1 MNRAPSASTRSA
13 SQKDPWERYG
23 WLMAVV
29 WMVFLVYPILE
40 LVRSAAPLWLLV
52 LAWAGLVA
60 FAAAYVIGFV
70 VGMRSGWGRPPRAVF
85 VAFFLLMVFG
95 GATLPVLG
103 WYSLSFLPFI
113 MSYAAYGLRGAWH
126 WTTTVTSVALA
137 GSALL
142 ALGPSGGVLPIFA
155 IVCILAVVNSINT
168 WLISRSVQADKLRLD
183 LATSREREAIAR
195 DVHDLIGHTLTVVKL
210 KSELA
215 ERLVDRDPDAAKREL
230 EAISSLT
237 AEAIAG
243 VRSTVTGL
251 RASEL
256 DEQLEASRSA
266 LASAG
271 VELRVEGTPE
281 AMSPAQSLSASW
293 IVREAVTN
301 ILRHAGATRVN
312 IELKPG
318 TLTVV
323 DDGRG
328 VEGPAGNGLRGMAE
342 RASASGAVL
351 AVEDGADGG
360 TAVSVRW

>member
-1 MNRAPSASTRSA
+1 
-13 SQKDPWERYG
+13 
-23 WLMAVV
+23 
-29 WMVFLVYPILE
+29 
-40 LVRSAAPLWLLV
+40 
-52 LAWAGLVA
+52 
-60 FAAAYVIGFV
+60 
-70 VGMRSGWGRPPRAVF
+70 
-85 VAFFLLMVFG
+85 
-95 GATLPVLG
+95 
-103 WYSLSFLPFI
+103 
-113 MSYAAYGLRGAWH
+113 
-126 WTTTVTSVALA
+126 
-137 GSALL
+137 
-142 ALGPSGGVLPIFA
+142 
-155 IVCILAVVNSINT
+155 
-168 WLISRSVQADKLRLD
+168 
-183 LATSREREAIAR
+183 TSREREAIAR

-215 ERLVDRDPDAAKREL
+215 GRLVDRDPAATKREL

-266 LASAG
+266 LESAG
-271 VELRVEGTPE
+271 VELRVVGSPE

-293 IVREAVTN
+293 ILREAVTN
-301 ILRHAGATRVN
+301 ILRHAEATRVS

-328 VEGPAGNGLRGMAE
+328 VEGPTGNGLRGMAE

-351 AVEDGADGG
+351 AIEDGDDGG